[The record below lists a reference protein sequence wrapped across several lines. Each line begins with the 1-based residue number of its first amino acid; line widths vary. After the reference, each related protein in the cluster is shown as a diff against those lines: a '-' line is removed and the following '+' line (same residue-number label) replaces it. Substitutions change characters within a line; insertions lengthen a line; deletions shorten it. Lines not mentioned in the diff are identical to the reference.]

1 MNLLDQIHIKA
12 EPYKLFR
19 TIQWGNVSMQNFN
32 GPLPCEELLARS
44 GRTSRVGAPGKLV
57 QVVRLPQLQEGTRQK
72 SAVNRL
78 YLVPN

>member
-1 MNLLDQIHIKA
+1 
-12 EPYKLFR
+12 
-19 TIQWGNVSMQNFN
+19 MQNLN

-57 QVVRLPQLQEGTRQK
+57 QVVRLPQLQEGKSQK

-78 YLVPN
+78 YLAPN